1 MANYIIE
8 TKNLTKKYGSKLAV
22 NNVDMHVEQGTVYGF
37 VGENGSGKSTIMRL
51 LMGLAIPTKG
61 EYSLFGVNAKDRKI
75 QKVRKHISAIV
86 EAPSLVPSLSAYD
99 NLKYACLYYG
109 INNYQEVIPQALK
122 NVGLE
127 DTGKKAAKNF
137 SLGMKQRLGIAV
149 LLLNNPDLMLLDE
162 PMNGLDPSGVAELRN
177 LIIDLNKKGI
187 TFIIS
192 SHILSELEKV
202 ATHYGFISHGKLI
215 KEISASDLALECK
228 KFTEKA
234 MKGLDRNSYEYLSL
248 RLFHDM
254 AGESTLTLKI
264 QNEESKKKKGRYLY
278 YLALYWDIKGK
289 LSLAHKYYSEITEMK
304 GADFFEFRLA
314 EWAQMES

>member
-22 NNVDMHVEQGTVYGF
+22 NEVNMHVEQGTVYGF

-61 EYSLFGVNAKDRKI
+61 EYSLFGVNAKNRMI

-109 INNYQEVIPQALK
+109 IRNYQEVIPQALK

-127 DTGKKAAKNF
+127 DTGNKSAKNF

-215 KEISASDLALECK
+215 KEISAADLALECK
-228 KFTEKA
+228 KFTELRYSDPVKLEKELKA
-234 MKGLDRNSYEYLSL
+234 LNYKNVKEYPNAVRIYDDVKPLELLKSL
-248 RLFHDM
+248 
-254 AGESTLTLKI
+254 E
-264 QNEESKKKKGRYLY
+264 KKSIEISDVKTSEMNVEDY
-278 YLALYWDIKGK
+278 YLNLIGGEKND
-289 LSLAHKYYSEITEMK
+289 
-304 GADFFEFRLA
+304 
-314 EWAQMES
+314 

>member
-1 MANYIIE
+1 MANYVIE
-8 TKNLTKKYGSKLAV
+8 TKNLTKKYGAKFAV
-22 NNVDMHVEQGTVYGF
+22 NEVNMHVEKGTVYGF

-109 INNYQEVIPQALK
+109 IRNYQEVIPQALK

-127 DTGKKAAKNF
+127 DTGNKSAKNF

-215 KEISASDLALECK
+215 KEISAADLALECK
-228 KFTEKA
+228 KFTELRYKDPVLLEKELKVLGYKNVKEYPNAVRIYDDVKPLELLKA
-234 MKGLDRNSYEYLSL
+234 LE
-248 RLFHDM
+248 
-254 AGESTLTLKI
+254 
-264 QNEESKKKKGRYLY
+264 KKGIEISDVKTSEMNVEDY
-278 YLALYWDIKGK
+278 YLNLIGGEKND
-289 LSLAHKYYSEITEMK
+289 
-304 GADFFEFRLA
+304 
-314 EWAQMES
+314 